1 MTRHWRLELLCEDIA
16 AVLHGR
22 ALTDLGE
29 EPTEAIYVLPLWAWG
44 PSRRSVGRKDIDR
57 ANPSERLDMPIRLHW
72 DVPVVGRLA
81 DLPPSGPTF
90 ETSSSGYEE
99 SARVPLSAS
108 RSVSVVMDTDGARS
122 VEWGQ
127 PLTILVVNAESF
139 AGRTLLHTL
148 QEQSRTAYW
157 SLMSHVEDSAKHFL
171 EPAVRSVTISATS
184 DPSAPPVLDE
194 QQRSD
199 LVAEFTFGREG
210 AEDSAGMRLIERCLD
225 SRAFTRVD
233 PQMMMAMSIRRDI
246 RNAALSRL
254 GDPRAGMRI
263 REVANDL
270 GLQGTDEETVE
281 TVMEAYNAKNCKSRA
296 TRSKVRHALELRP
309 GVRATPFT
317 WEIEDTRPEARS
329 LFEAAS

>member
-29 EPTEAIYVLPLWAWG
+29 EPACEVYVLPLWAWG

-57 ANPSERLDMPIRLHW
+57 ANPSERLDMPIRLQW
-72 DVPVVGRLA
+72 DVPVVGRLEE
-81 DLPPSGPTF
+81 LPPGGPTF
-90 ETSSSGYEE
+90 VTSSSGYEE

-108 RSVSVVMDTDGARS
+108 RPVSMVTGIDGARS

-127 PLTILVVNAESF
+127 PLPIPVINAESF

-148 QEQSRTAYW
+148 QDQARTAYW
-157 SLMSHVEDSAKHFL
+157 SLLSHVEDSAQHFL
-171 EPAVRSVTISATS
+171 EPAVRSVTISTTN

-225 SRAFTRVD
+225 VRAFTRVD

-254 GDPRAGMRI
+254 GDPRVGMRI

-270 GLQGTDEETVE
+270 GLQGTDEETVDK
-281 TVMEAYNAKNCKSRA
+281 VMEAYNDRNGKARA
-296 TRSKVRHALELRP
+296 TRRKVRHALELRP
-309 GVRATPFT
+309 GVRSIPFT

-329 LFEAAS
+329 LFEAVS